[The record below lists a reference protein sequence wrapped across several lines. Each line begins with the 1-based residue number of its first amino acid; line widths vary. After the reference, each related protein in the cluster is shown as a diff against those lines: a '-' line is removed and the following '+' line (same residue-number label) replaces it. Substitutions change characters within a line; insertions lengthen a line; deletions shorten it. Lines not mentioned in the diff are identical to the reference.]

1 MNYVYDLVLNFNKN
15 LYDFFDWNIDDNI
28 VHIRKI
34 PIFKLDNNMYKDL
47 KNYDI
52 VVSGDFLVKISN
64 RCEIFTKQNVK
75 IINHACLFTNGLEV
89 IAIKFDDNG
98 KSIEKSKLL
107 LDEEDEILY
116 SIDDF
121 ELYSLKY
128 KIVEENCSLVF
139 KTRKEDNIYKFID
152 CNLKKLRS
160 ENIDAL
166 KYLYYECFN
175 EKNADFRKML
185 PNINR
190 LLDENWEQN
199 YMKVYNFFKLITVK
213 EK

>member
-47 KNYDI
+47 KNYNV
-52 VVSGDFLVKISN
+52 VVSDDFLVKISN

-128 KIVEENCSLVF
+128 KIAEENFSLVF

-175 EKNADFRKML
+175 EKNDDFRKML
-185 PNINR
+185 LNINK